1 MPIFWFKVHELTV
14 VFVVW
19 RVEKVGFH
27 SWGGLLD
34 PAGSRFTASMV
45 QNGEVIIHRMW
56 STIAHLIWRFYLM
69 AVVRS
74 VCGRLVFFASEILP
88 RELLLSILTLLN
100 TFLTITAISAIETLW
115 EGFMPSLP
123 MEPSFKMSRSS
134 VRRIDWSD
142 WAGSMHLPAGLW
154 SALWSIK
161 FTPYGPLEGC
171 KSQVVLI
178 LTAFVVNAARLNPKY
193 WSCRIFG
200 CINKTN
206 SWVSAILFLIVSR
219 VWGLF

>member
-1 MPIFWFKVHELTV
+1 MWH
-14 VFVVW
+14 
-19 RVEKVGFH
+19 VERVGFRL
-27 SWGGLLD
+27 WGGLLD
-34 PAGSRFTASMV
+34 PARSRFAASIV
-45 QNGEVIIHRMW
+45 QNKRVTIRWMW
-56 STIAHLIWRFYLM
+56 STIVYLIWRFFLM

-100 TFLTITAISAIETLW
+100 TLLIIMAISAIEALW

-154 SALWSIK
+154 SALWSIE
-161 FTPYGPLEGC
+161 FIPYGRLEGC

-206 SWVSAILFLIVSR
+206 SWVSAILFLIVSP